1 MIPILSQLL
10 CDNESLFEYERYWG
24 TSRQVSIGQVQR
36 RLIAIERQNA
46 PIKHDSYYEGL
57 AKNALAAYRDLP
69 DLIGGIP
76 YDLAKEYLISVN
88 HELYV
93 KADRFTEWMELIK
106 QFPPLLL
113 IQVLQFGRNHEFIVV
128 RILFFHHSFQRGVI
142 VVFHTVFG
150 AV

>member
-36 RLIAIERQNA
+36 RLIALERQNA
-46 PIKHDSYYEGL
+46 PLKHDSYYEGL

-93 KADRFTEWMELIK
+93 KADRFTEWMELISS
-106 QFPPLLL
+106 FPFVTDFRFLC
-113 IQVLQFGRNHEFIVV
+113 G
-128 RILFFHHSFQRGVI
+128 
-142 VVFHTVFG
+142 
-150 AV
+150 